1 MKRAT
6 RSEEGQGQ
14 ERTENEPE
22 RERDCKRE
30 EQAATVAGTDAGWG
44 DHRA

>member
-1 MKRAT
+1 MKRAN

-22 RERDCKRE
+22 GERDCKRE
-30 EQAATVAGTDAGWG
+30 ERAGIAAGTVAGWG
-44 DHRA
+44 HHSA